1 MRYHWI
7 QNTVAYWAWPFVLVF
22 RAIYKILGASKKKT
36 WNLVF
41 SPNFASVCMSY
52 ILEWVLSNYTVHT
65 EIYQNRLCVSQDHY
79 QTSHNIKINLE
90 VYVPCVLA
98 DNNTKCSDRFSKK
111 TTRARCLEMWSVTH
125 NSWLSFNLK
134 KK

>member
-7 QNTVAYWAWPFVLVF
+7 QNTVAYWAWPFILVF
-22 RAIYKILGASKKKT
+22 RAIYKILGASKKIT

-41 SPNFASVCMSY
+41 SPNYASVCMSY

-65 EIYQNRLCVSQDHY
+65 EIYQIRLCVSQNHHLSGH
-79 QTSHNIKINLE
+79 TIFFSLE
-90 VYVPCVLA
+90 EYVSCVGT
-98 DNNTKCSDRFSKK
+98 DNNMKYSDRFSKK

-134 KK
+134 KN